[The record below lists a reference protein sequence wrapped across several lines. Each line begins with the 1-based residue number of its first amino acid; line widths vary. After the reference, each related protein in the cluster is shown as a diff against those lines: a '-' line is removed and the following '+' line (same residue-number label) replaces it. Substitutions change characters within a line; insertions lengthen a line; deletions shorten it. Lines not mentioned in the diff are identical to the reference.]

1 MKGEQEMC
9 GRIFTVVDLIFF
21 FPRKKKG
28 KKTQHVLPTI
38 AGTKHVL
45 GCHHHHHPREKE
57 RNDVLRAKNPK
68 INVRY
73 LEAKRLRRMSFD
85 VWIYNLQLEYIIYL
99 YILRFLKQSCHGFH
113 HCHFQCLRLEYCC
126 FT

>member
-1 MKGEQEMC
+1 MEGFYC
-9 GRIFTVVDLIFF
+9 GGSYLFL
-21 FPRKKKG
+21 PKKKEREENA
-28 KKTQHVLPTI
+28 TCVAYHCWHETRTWLPSSP
-38 AGTKHVL
+38 
-45 GCHHHHHPREKE
+45 HPREKE